1 MRRLHSSAP
10 WPSVRGS
17 QARQATIARV
27 TSTPAA
33 PPRTHGSE
41 LCGPTPSPKPTNA
54 PSTTQIAR
62 VARSETA
69 TASANFSCQLVATA
83 TLPGCSGPSSS
94 QMRTKPGAVG
104 AGSTK
109 TPGSIPVSMPEDI
122 GVSIL
127 PSILPP
133 IPRVIPVSTGVPV
146 ET

>member
-1 MRRLHSSAP
+1 M
-10 WPSVRGS
+10 
-17 QARQATIARV
+17 
-27 TSTPAA
+27 
-33 PPRTHGSE
+33 
-41 LCGPTPSPKPTNA
+41 
-54 PSTTQIAR
+54 
-62 VARSETA
+62 ARSETA

-94 QMRTKPGAVG
+94 QMRTNPGAVG

-127 PSILPP
+127 ASILPP

-146 ET
+146 EAVHEGHAGRAVRLGRPRLLLDPCLSVLHVAPVVGRTRGRTHP